1 MLKRPGAIRQ
11 FQLKSDYA
19 GAAMSNEVPISG
31 TKTSS
36 PGASKAAISFH
47 YDLGN
52 EFFRLFL
59 DRDCCYSCAMYDE
72 ASESL
77 ETAQARKLE
86 YHIQQARA
94 SGAERVLD
102 IGCGWG
108 ALQKRLVNF
117 HKVRLAVGLTL
128 SENQAD
134 WIRSMGLPGVEV
146 RVESWSDHVPIT
158 AYDSIISIGAFE
170 HFARPSS
177 SPTAQVAG
185 YRDVF
190 ARCHRWLKAGGW
202 MSLQTIGLGAADRGT
217 EGQFVSENI
226 FPESD
231 LPRLGE
237 ITEAAEGL
245 FEVISVRNDRSDY
258 KRTNHEFRAR
268 LRQNWDAAVNL
279 VGEKTVRRFDK
290 YFRLSAAGFHLG
302 TTTLYRITFRRVPRP
317 RFNIIL

>member
-1 MLKRPGAIRQ
+1 M
-11 FQLKSDYA
+11 
-19 GAAMSNEVPISG
+19 GAAVSKEPPESG
-31 TKTSS
+31 ATIAN

-59 DRDCCYSCAMYDE
+59 DRECCYSCAMYDKQSDSFE
-72 ASESL
+72 A
-77 ETAQARKLE
+77 AQQRKLE

-94 SGAERVLD
+94 DGAARVLD

-108 ALQKRLVNF
+108 ALQKKLVKE
-117 HKVRLAVGLTL
+117 HGVKLAVGLTL
-128 SENQAD
+128 SEKQAE

-177 SPTAQVAG
+177 DRTVRVRG
-185 YRDVF
+185 YRDFF
-190 ARCHRWLKAGGW
+190 ARCYRWLKAGGW

-217 EGQFVSENI
+217 DGQFVSEEI

-237 ITEAAEGL
+237 IADAAEGL
-245 FEVISVRNDRSDY
+245 FEVVSVRNDRSDY
-258 KRTNHEFRAR
+258 KRTNQGFRAR
-268 LRQNWDAAVNL
+268 LRKNWDPAVNL
-279 VGEKTVRRFDK
+279 VGEETVRRFDK
-290 YFRLSAAGFHLG
+290 YLRLSAAGFHLG
-302 TTTLYRITFRRVPRP
+302 TTNLYRITFRKVTRP
-317 RFNIIL
+317 RFDIVL

>member
-1 MLKRPGAIRQ
+1 V
-11 FQLKSDYA
+11 
-19 GAAMSNEVPISG
+19 SNERTIGGTTISN
-31 TKTSS
+31 

-59 DRDCCYSCAMYDE
+59 DRECSYSCAMYDKE
-72 ASESL
+72 SDSL
-77 ETAQARKLE
+77 EAAQQRKLE

-94 SGAERVLD
+94 DGAARVLD

-108 ALQKRLVNF
+108 ALQKKLVKE
-117 HKVRLAVGLTL
+117 HGVKLAVGLTL
-128 SENQAD
+128 SENQAE

-177 SPTAQVAG
+177 DRTVRVRG
-185 YRDVF
+185 YRDF
-190 ARCHRWLKAGGW
+190 FERCHGWLNPGGW
-202 MSLQTIGLGAADRGT
+202 MSLQSIGWGAADRGT
-217 EGQFVSENI
+217 EGQFVAENI

-237 ITEAAEGL
+237 IADASEGI
-245 FEVISVRNDRSDY
+245 FEIVSVRNDRADY
-258 KRTNHEFRAR
+258 KRTIHEFRDR
-268 LRQNWDAAVNL
+268 LRKNWDAAIRL
-279 VGEKTVRRFDK
+279 VGEETVRRFDK
-290 YFRLSAAGFHLG
+290 YFRISAAGFSRG
-302 TTTLYRITFRRVPRP
+302 TTNLYRITFRRVSHA
-317 RFNIIL
+317 RFDIAL